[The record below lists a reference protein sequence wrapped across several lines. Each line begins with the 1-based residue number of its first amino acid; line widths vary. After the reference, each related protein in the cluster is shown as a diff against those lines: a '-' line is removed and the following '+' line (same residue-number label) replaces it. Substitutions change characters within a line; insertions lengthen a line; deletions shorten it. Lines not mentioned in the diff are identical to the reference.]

1 MLLQSKLNMFSPEH
15 LTEGTSS
22 PRGCKAWQTPELFN
36 HILVLPHCA
45 HELHLSKVLRSHA
58 LQTSAE
64 SSRPWMSKVCCRPT
78 QALAAP
84 RPKVQT
90 KMLASA
96 AQQPETT
103 RRTRKIKTKER
114 RPENWKWGGSKM
126 PSRWHCTPR
135 QDRCTELGI
144 CVQQS
149 AFKIQSEVV
158 EEVKCLERGSMHI
171 RCWCAHAHC
180 SIYF

>member
-1 MLLQSKLNMFSPEH
+1 MFSPEH

-58 LQTSAE
+58 LQTSPE

-84 RPKVQT
+84 RPKVQDKDVGFSRAVAWDYKKNT
-90 KMLASA
+90 KNKNKRKKTGKLEVGWVENAQSLALYTKTGLLWKIGLLSA
-96 AQQPETT
+96 AICLQNLVGGCRGGQVPG
-103 RRTRKIKTKER
+103 ER
-114 RPENWKWGGSKM
+114 
-126 PSRWHCTPR
+126 
-135 QDRCTELGI
+135 
-144 CVQQS
+144 
-149 AFKIQSEVV
+149 
-158 EEVKCLERGSMHI
+158 
-171 RCWCAHAHC
+171 
-180 SIYF
+180 